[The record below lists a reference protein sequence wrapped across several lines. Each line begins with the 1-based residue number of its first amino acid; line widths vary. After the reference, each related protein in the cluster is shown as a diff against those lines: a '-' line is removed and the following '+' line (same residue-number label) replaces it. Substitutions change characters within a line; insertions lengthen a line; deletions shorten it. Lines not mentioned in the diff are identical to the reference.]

1 MLGYVGCKL
10 GHFGRA
16 KKNQTKAVRL
26 RFVLGAMLGQCWT
39 FVKHFGRDKWLR
51 KGILGDFGS
60 YVGPLFGTLGGTNG
74 CAMAFWVIL
83 VAMLGLC

>member
-16 KKNQTKAVRL
+16 QKNQTKTVRL
-26 RFVLGAMLGQCWT
+26 RFVLGAMMGQCWA

-60 YVGPLFGTLGGTNG
+60 YVGPLFSTLGGTNG

>member
-1 MLGYVGCKL
+1 MLC
-10 GHFGRA
+10 
-16 KKNQTKAVRL
+16 
-26 RFVLGAMLGQCWT
+26 QCWA

-74 CAMAFWVIL
+74 FARACIL
-83 VAMLGLC
+83 GDFGGHAGPLLDQEKR